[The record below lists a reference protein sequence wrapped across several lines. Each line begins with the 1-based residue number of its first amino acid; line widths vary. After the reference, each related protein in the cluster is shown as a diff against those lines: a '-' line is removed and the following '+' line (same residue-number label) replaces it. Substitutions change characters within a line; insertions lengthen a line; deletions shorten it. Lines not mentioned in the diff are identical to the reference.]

1 MYIAVVHVGPNLVVI
16 VKMMMMVTMIMIV
29 MVLVVL
35 SIREDVTVVHVELDL
50 IGQVITKIC
59 LMQG

>member
-1 MYIAVVHVGPNLVVI
+1 MYIAVVHVGPDLVVI

-29 MVLVVL
+29 VVLVVL
-35 SIREDVTVVHVELDL
+35 SIREDETVVHIKPDL
-50 IGQVITKIC
+50 VGQVITKIS

>member
-1 MYIAVVHVGPNLVVI
+1 MVHVEPDLVVI
-16 VKMMMMVTMIMIV
+16 VKMMMVTMIMIV
-29 MVLVVL
+29 VVLVVL
-35 SIREDVTVVHVELDL
+35 SIREDETVVHVELDL